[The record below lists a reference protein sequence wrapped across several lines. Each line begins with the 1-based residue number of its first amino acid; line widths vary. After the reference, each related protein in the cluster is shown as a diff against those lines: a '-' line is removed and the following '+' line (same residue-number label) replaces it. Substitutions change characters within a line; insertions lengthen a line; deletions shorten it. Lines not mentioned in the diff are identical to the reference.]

1 VAAEETVWTGSPSQW
16 LNAGKFLLCA
26 LGTLTG
32 FLAVFAIPYAIWRWL
47 VVKNMRYELSTQRLK
62 CHSGVLNKKT
72 EELELYRVKDSRFD
86 EPFLM
91 RMVGLGNVTVVSSDS
106 TTPTTSL
113 LALREGGPLREKI
126 RALVEERREQKRVRI
141 AEFE

>member
-1 VAAEETVWTGSPSQW
+1 MAAEETVWTGSPSQW
-16 LNAGKFLLCA
+16 LNAGRFALCFLA
-26 LGTLTG
+26 TLTG
-32 FLAVFAIPYAIWRWL
+32 IFAIVAIPYAIWRWF
-47 VVKNMRYELSTQRLK
+47 VVKNIRYELSTQRLK
-62 CHSGVLNKKT
+62 CHSGVLNKTT

>member
-1 VAAEETVWTGSPSQW
+1 MAAEETVWTGSPSQW
-16 LNAGKFLLCA
+16 LNAGKFALCLLA
-26 LGTLTG
+26 TLTG
-32 FLAVFAIPYAIWRWL
+32 FLAIVAIPYAIWRWF
-47 VVKNMRYELSTQRLK
+47 VVKNIRYELSTQRLK
-62 CHSGVLNKKT
+62 CHSGVLNKTT

>member
-1 VAAEETVWTGSPSQW
+1 MAAEQPVWSGSPSQW
-16 LNAGKFLLCA
+16 LNAGKFALCF

-32 FLAVFAIPYAIWRWL
+32 IFAIVAIPYAIWCWL
-47 VVKNMRYELSTQRLK
+47 VVKNMRYELTTQRLK
-62 CHSGVLNKKT
+62 YHSGVLNKTT

-86 EPFLM
+86 QPFLL
-91 RMVGLGNVTVVSSDS
+91 RLCGLGNVVVVSSDS

-113 LALREGGPLREKI
+113 LALRDGGEIREKI